1 MDCARGD
8 VAWLLRGAPPSGA
21 GRSRSRRWNW
31 LMCDGIGSCAD
42 VTTDGVGPRVSV
54 DGTRHDMWRVR
65 ALSCL
70 WLGDGVIWQG
80 VSGFVL
86 EREDAR
92 SSSVG
97 SVLGVRVCVE
107 MTPRHA
113 TPRLWLRPE
122 DETLTLSIPTTLP
135 RRLRPHGPPLAPRSV
150 GCWRNPDPACCR
162 NKTSSSIFGRACCVG
177 ANSDSVAAP
186 AA

>member
-1 MDCARGD
+1 
-8 VAWLLRGAPPSGA
+8 
-21 GRSRSRRWNW
+21 
-31 LMCDGIGSCAD
+31 MCDGIGSCAD

-70 WLGDGVIWQG
+70 WLGDGVIWQN

-97 SVLGVRVCVE
+97 SVFGVRVCVE

-113 TPRLWLRPE
+113 
-122 DETLTLSIPTTLP
+122 
-135 RRLRPHGPPLAPRSV
+135 AP
-150 GCWRNPDPACCR
+150 
-162 NKTSSSIFGRACCVG
+162 
-177 ANSDSVAAP
+177 VAAS
-186 AA
+186 